1 MRAVLSNLGTASG
14 ALGAII
20 CASAGGARLG
30 GSFYLANFEA
40 NSLFMVGTGL
50 MVFACFLKLE
60 ALSRQ

>member
-1 MRAVLSNLGTASG
+1 MTTVLNNLGTASG

-20 CASAGGARLG
+20 CAGSGAARLG

-40 NSLFMVGTGL
+40 TSLFLVGTGL

-60 ALSRQ
+60 ALSRK